1 MNGITIIL
9 ISAVV
14 LIIGYLG
21 YGRWLAKSWGVDPEV
36 LTPAVRMEDGK
47 DFSPAQ
53 RFSVFAHQFS
63 SICGAGP
70 VTGTIV
76 AMMFGWLPVLLWVL
90 VGGIFFGAVHDFGAL
105 YASVKNDGKS
115 MGMLIEKYIGKT
127 GRKLFLLFCWLF
139 CGIVIAAFVILQ
151 ILNAGGLLSPSL
163 QGQLVPICAYVTMAI
178 ALNLVVGISG
188 ELSLGHAGFMSV
200 GAFSGVVVSLSLQQA
215 IPSGPVRLAV
225 AMLVGKGISG
235 GDWGAEFS
243 LLKIVAWQQH
253 SGSLGFNPAMI
264 PALLAYLIF
273 LPGTMGVAPF
283 DIPEAETEIIE
294 GPLLEYGGPLLAL
307 FQVTAALK
315 TFVVLGLGVA
325 LFFPGTISEWWPVNL
340 LWFVLKCLGLML
352 VSLTLVKSATGR
364 FRIDQAFRFYVT
376 VPTALA
382 LCSLIL
388 VWVM

>member
-1 MNGITIIL
+1 MFDGLFNMGDLLVIFYLLPIPAMAL
-9 ISAVV
+9 MLGGSA
-14 LIIGYLG
+14 
-21 YGRWLAKSWGVDPEV
+21 SS
-36 LTPAVRMEDGK
+36 
-47 DFSPAQ
+47 SP
-53 RFSVFAHQFS
+53 
-63 SICGAGP
+63 
-70 VTGTIV
+70 
-76 AMMFGWLPVLLWVL
+76 
-90 VGGIFFGAVHDFGAL
+90 FGAVGF
-105 YASVKNDGKS
+105 SRE
-115 MGMLIEKYIGKT
+115 MLLMLAYET
-127 GRKLFLLFCWLF
+127 PLLM
-139 CGIVIAAFVILQ
+139 IL
-151 ILNAGGLLSPSL
+151 
-163 QGQLVPICAYVTMAI
+163 
-178 ALNLVVGISG
+178 
-188 ELSLGHAGFMSV
+188 
-200 GAFSGVVVSLSLQQA
+200 
-215 IPSGPVRLAV
+215 LAV

-253 SGSLGFNPAMI
+253 SGSLGFNPSMI

-307 FQVTAALK
+307 FQVTSALK

-340 LWFVLKCLGLML
+340 IWFVLKCLGLML